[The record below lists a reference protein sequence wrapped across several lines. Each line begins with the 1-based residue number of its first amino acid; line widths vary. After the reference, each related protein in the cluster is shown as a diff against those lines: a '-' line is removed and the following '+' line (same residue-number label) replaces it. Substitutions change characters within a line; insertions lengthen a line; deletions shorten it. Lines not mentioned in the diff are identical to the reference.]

1 MDLLLLLLIPLVS
14 ALALP
19 LLPGPSTWV
28 KRGALGAALLQLA
41 TAGWLWRHPPLELSL
56 GWLPRLGLQ
65 FDLGLDG
72 LSLPLVLLTALLTAM
87 AVLAAPD
94 DQHRPR
100 LFFALLLATNLGL
113 IGSFLARNALLFV
126 LAYEL
131 ILIPTTLLVAIWGGG
146 RRAGAAIRFLLYGAL
161 SGITLLAAVLA
172 FGWLNPGGL
181 DFSYTALA
189 AHDLSPVQQRWLLA
203 LVLLA
208 FGLKLPVVPLHGW
221 QPLTYSQAPTP
232 VAMLLSGAV
241 SKLGAY
247 GLLRFGVGFLPEAW
261 SAWAPWIAAFG
272 AISAIYG
279 ALNAIVQLDMRRLVA
294 YSSLGHM
301 GFLLLAL
308 AAATPLS
315 LQGVVAQMLAHG
327 LIIALLF
334 CLVGLIEARTG
345 TTAIP
350 ELSGLLNPQRGLPF
364 TLGLLLVALM
374 AAAGVPGLAGFVAE
388 LLVFEGSWVVF
399 PVPTLVCLVSSG
411 LTAVY
416 AVRLFNRVGFGRL
429 DNDRADWI
437 SSHWSERAPA
447 LVLTALV
454 VVTGL
459 WPVALTGFSEAS
471 TAELALRSSAAVGVT
486 AQAPTSTIATALSR
500 PTAFSNAMALRSAT
514 AVSGA
519 AVSGASAATSTAA
532 NSASAEIPA

>member
-1 MDLLLLLLIPLVS
+1 MNLLLLLLIPLLA

-19 LLPGPSTWV
+19 LLPSSSAWV
-28 KRGALGAALLQLA
+28 RRAALSAALLQLA
-41 TAGWLWRHPPLELSL
+41 VASWLWSHPPTELSL
-56 GWLPRLGLQ
+56 RWLPRLGLQ

-94 DQHRPR
+94 DQSRPR
-100 LFFALLLATNLGL
+100 LFFPLLLATNLGL
-113 IGSFLARNALLFV
+113 VGSFLARNALLFV

-131 ILIPTTLLVAIWGGG
+131 ILIPTTLLVAIWGGE
-146 RRAGAAIRFLLYGAL
+146 RRAGAAIRFLLYGAV
-161 SGITLLAAVLA
+161 SGIALLAAVLA

-181 DFSYTALA
+181 DFSYAALA
-189 AHDLSPVQQRWLLA
+189 DHTLTPIQQRWILA

-261 SAWAPWIAAFG
+261 GSWAPWIAAFG

-279 ALNAIVQLDMRRLVA
+279 ALNAIAQLDLRRLVA

-334 CLVGLIEARTG
+334 CLVGLIETRTG

-399 PVPTLVCLVSSG
+399 PIPTLVCLLSSG

-437 SSHWSERAPA
+437 SSRWSERAPA

-459 WPVALTGFSEAS
+459 WPAALTGFSEAA
-471 TAELALRSSAAVGVT
+471 TARLALRSSDAVSVT
-486 AQAPTSTIATALSR
+486 ASASTSTFA
-500 PTAFSNAMALRSAT
+500 TAFSSSIASAVGTSAT
-514 AVSGA
+514 AA
-519 AVSGASAATSTAA
+519 
-532 NSASAEIPA
+532 AEIPA

>member
-1 MDLLLLLLIPLVS
+1 MTLLL
-14 ALALP
+14 LP
-19 LLPGPSTWV
+19 LLPLLAGVLLPLLPAGSPWV
-28 KRGALGAALLQLA
+28 RRGTLISALLQLSSA
-41 TAGWLWRHPPLELSL
+41 LWLWRHPPAAITLT
-56 GWLPRLGLQ
+56 WLPRLGLRL
-65 FDLGLDG
+65 DLGLDG
-72 LSLPLVLLTALLTAM
+72 LSLPLVLLSSLLTAM
-87 AVLAAPD
+87 AVLATPE
-94 DQHRPR
+94 DQSRPR
-100 LFFALLLATNLGL
+100 LFFPLLLATNLGL
-113 IGSFLARNALLFV
+113 MGSFLARNALLFV
-126 LAYEL
+126 LAFEL
-131 ILIPTTLLVAIWGGG
+131 ILIPTTLLVAIWGGQ
-146 RRAGAAIRFLLYGAL
+146 RRAGAAIRFLIYGAV
-161 SGITLLAAVLA
+161 SGVALLAAVLA
-172 FGWLNPGGL
+172 FGWFNPAGL
-181 DFSYTALA
+181 DFSYGALA
-189 AHDLSPVQQRWLLA
+189 DHHLSISQQRWLLA

-208 FGLKLPVVPLHGW
+208 FGLKLPIVPLHGW

-247 GLLRFGVGFLPEAW
+247 GLLRFGVGFLPDAW
-261 SAWAPWIAAFG
+261 SEWSGWIAAIG

-279 ALNAIVQLDMRRLVA
+279 ALNAIAQSDMRRLVA

-301 GFLLLAL
+301 GMLVLAL

-364 TLGLLLVALM
+364 TLGLMLLALM

-388 LLVFEGSWVVF
+388 LLVFEGSWVAF
-399 PVPTLVCLVSSG
+399 PIPTLVCLVASG

-437 SSHWSERAPA
+437 STRWSERAPA
-447 LVLTALV
+447 LVLTGLV
-454 VVTGL
+454 LITGL
-459 WPVALTGFSEAS
+459 WPTGLTGFSEAA
-471 TAELALRSSAAVGVT
+471 TAPLALRSSEAVKVI
-486 AQAPTSTIATALSR
+486 ALAPI
-500 PTAFSNAMALRSAT
+500 SAP
-514 AVSGA
+514 SQL
-519 AVSGASAATSTAA
+519 
-532 NSASAEIPA
+532 PA